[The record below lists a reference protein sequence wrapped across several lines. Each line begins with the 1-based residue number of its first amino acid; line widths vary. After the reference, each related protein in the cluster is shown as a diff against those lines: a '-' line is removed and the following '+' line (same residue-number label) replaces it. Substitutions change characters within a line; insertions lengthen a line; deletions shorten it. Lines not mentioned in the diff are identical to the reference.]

1 MIEMVIFFLVSF
13 EWIRQLLNSP
23 LLARRLGRR
32 KCASS
37 SDDDDHTSDG
47 EILGN
52 ISRQY
57 TDEPR
62 QPGVTTT
69 AHNYQDLESFQ
80 KAQLL
85 NKVSIVLLPLL
96 LSAELDGTVI
106 KRWFVDQLRQT
117 LIAEKQAAATN
128 GHQSLRLRRREFVLN
143 NKAPLWNEHSQV
155 YQLDFGG
162 RVTQESAKNF
172 QIEFKGKQ
180 VRVRTIW
187 TTSPVSNIWSLWTF
201 AGDAVRKNRWQ
212 CVHVRFPV
220 SIFGGP
226 GIRVR
231 FGQCYAAPQVIHPVQ
246 AKPSRN

>member
-85 NKVSIVLLPLL
+85 NK
-96 LSAELDGTVI
+96 
-106 KRWFVDQLRQT
+106 LRQT